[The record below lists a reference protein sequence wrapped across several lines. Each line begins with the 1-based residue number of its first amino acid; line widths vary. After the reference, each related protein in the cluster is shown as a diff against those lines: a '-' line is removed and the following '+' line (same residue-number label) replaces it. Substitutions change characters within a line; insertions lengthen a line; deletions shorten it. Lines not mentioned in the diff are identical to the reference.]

1 MSRIRATVLL
11 LTVVAGCQRTDQ
23 PAPRPAKTQL
33 RALFM
38 KQASYS
44 EAQVR
49 EMTDQFEATHPNVE
63 VEPVFVAYES
73 LHEKIVTSAI
83 SGAGTYDVVLVDC
96 IWPAEFATRGFL
108 LDVTDRISAEDRGD
122 IYPAA
127 LQAVEHQGR
136 LYGMPWINDCC
147 YLFYNKKMLADAG
160 IKDPPK
166 TWDELRTQCRTLRKK
181 DICEYP
187 LAAQWGQSEV
197 LLCDFVAYVHG
208 LGSRILNSD
217 GTPALTSEGTVAA
230 LACMKGLLD
239 LKLANPASL
248 EFRSEE
254 VQREFC
260 AGKCAFGVDWIYV
273 FALANDPKQSAIAGN
288 AGITLIPG
296 SDNVRSATPNGGMGL
311 GVMSTCKHPDEAW
324 QYIEH
329 VASRASQR
337 KHAQLSL
344 PIWKSLYDEPELVK
358 AQPVLLKVAKEQYS
372 FMVNRPRL
380 PYYSEASTIL
390 CEEIHFAL
398 TGKKTPEEAMADA
411 EQRVLKAHK
420 MWTEASR

>member
-1 MSRIRATVLL
+1 MVRIVIAAIAVA
-11 LTVVAGCQRTDQ
+11 LTLGCQRTEEPT
-23 PAPRPAKTQL
+23 PAPTTTKI

-44 EAQVR
+44 EEQVR
-49 EMTDQFEATHPNVE
+49 EMTSQFEAAHPTVQ

-83 SGAGTYDVVLVDC
+83 SRAGTYDVVLVDC

-127 LQAVEHQGR
+127 LQAVEHEGR

-147 YLFYNKKMLADAG
+147 YLFYNRKMLADAG
-160 IKDPPK
+160 IKEPPK
-166 TWDELRTQCRTLRKK
+166 TCDELREQCRTLKAK
-181 DICEYP
+181 GICEFP

-197 LLCDFVAYVHG
+197 LVCDFVAYVHG
-208 LGSRILNSD
+208 SGAKTFNDD
-217 GTPALTSEGTVAA
+217 GTPALTSEGTVTA
-230 LACMKGLLD
+230 LRTMKGLLN

-296 SDNVRSATPNGGMGL
+296 SAAVRSATPNGGMGL
-311 GVMSTCKHPDEAW
+311 GIMSTCLHQDEAW
-324 QYIEH
+324 EYIKH
-329 VASRASQR
+329 VTSRSSQR
-337 KHAQLSL
+337 KYAQLSL
-344 PIWKSLYDEPELVK
+344 PIWKSLYDDPDLLK
-358 AQPVLLKVAKEQYS
+358 AQPVLLRVAKEQYDY
-372 FMVNRPRL
+372 MVNRPRL

-398 TGKKTPEEAMADA
+398 TGKKKPAEAMADA

-420 MWTEASR
+420 VWTDASR